1 MQLPP
6 AQEQA
11 GRSLNV
17 AKAAVVKYLDGRP
30 AAEVW
35 IRSKHPGAHGL
46 TAHAP
51 LEGLH
56 DGVQIDETSEGLVVG
71 FPLSACVP
79 ADRLRV
85 TVPNREG
92 HQLLA
97 ERGLQLVRE
106 FGTGA
111 PGRDDVRALKC
122 FLD

>member
-17 AKAAVVKYLDGRP
+17 ATTAVVKYLDGRP

-35 IRSKHPGAHGL
+35 IRSEHPGTHGL

-56 DGVQIDETSEGLVVG
+56 DGVQIDQTSESRVVG
-71 FPLSACVP
+71 FPLAACVP

-92 HQLLA
+92 DQLLA
-97 ERGLQLVRE
+97 ECGLQLARE
-106 FGTGA
+106 LGTGA
-111 PGRDDVRALKC
+111 PGRDEVRALKC